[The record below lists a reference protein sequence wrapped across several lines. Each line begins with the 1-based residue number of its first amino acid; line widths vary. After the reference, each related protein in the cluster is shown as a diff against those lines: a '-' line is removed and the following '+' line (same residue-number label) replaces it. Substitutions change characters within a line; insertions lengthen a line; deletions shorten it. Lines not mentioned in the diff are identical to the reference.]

1 MSMYGELERVLKV
14 CFSGE
19 NCFFACLSLRS
30 KAAKK
35 QFSPEKRSTFSF
47 VKLLKQALRDYE
59 AESIMD
65 RESNRKNRER
75 RAMEIILCVGEAV
88 TDVVLSCEGEEIGRM
103 RIEPNRELLEK
114 ILPAIDELLAKQG
127 VSPSD
132 IDDVRVESN
141 LPDGYSS
148 RRVAETVASVWKSQ
162 LEAL

>member
-1 MSMYGELERVLKV
+1 
-14 CFSGE
+14 
-19 NCFFACLSLRS
+19 
-30 KAAKK
+30 
-35 QFSPEKRSTFSF
+35 
-47 VKLLKQALRDYE
+47 
-59 AESIMD
+59 MD

-114 ILPAIDELLAKQG
+114 ILLAIDELLTKRG

-148 RRVAETVASVWKSQ
+148 RRVAETVSSVWKSQ